1 MTRRV
6 RVDGFRTVHRA
17 RRLRTGPAL
26 LVAVLLLLVTAPA
39 AYAHAMLVSSSPA
52 QGEVVATMPDEVV
65 FTFNQ
70 DMSAPAYVIV
80 TAPDGS
86 SVADGDPEVDGSRVT
101 QALTDGPEGTY
112 TMAYRA
118 VSEDGHP
125 VTGQVTFTL
134 GTVGSAGVTP
144 TASAAADPPGTSSG
158 QAGSAA
164 PADGGGAG
172 RRNAILVGVGLMVL
186 AGALLLLSRRSSS

>member
-1 MTRRV
+1 MTGRV
-6 RVDGFRTVHRA
+6 TADRFRAVRCA
-17 RRLRTGPAL
+17 RGPRTALAL
-26 LVAVLLLLVTAPA
+26 LAGVLLLLATAPA
-39 AYAHAMLVSSSPA
+39 AYAHAALVSSSPA
-52 QGEVVATMPDEVV
+52 QGEVVPTLPAEVV

-86 SVADGDPEVDGSRVT
+86 SVTDGDPEVDGARVT

-125 VTGQVTFTL
+125 VTGQITFTL
-134 GTVGSAGVTP
+134 GTAGSITAPTSSADAAPSTAPSAGE
-144 TASAAADPPGTSSG
+144 
-158 QAGSAA
+158 AGSATSV
-164 PADGGGAG
+164 DGGGAG
-172 RRNAILVGVGLMVL
+172 RRNAILVGVGLVVL
-186 AGALLLLSRRSSS
+186 AAGLLLLSRRSPS